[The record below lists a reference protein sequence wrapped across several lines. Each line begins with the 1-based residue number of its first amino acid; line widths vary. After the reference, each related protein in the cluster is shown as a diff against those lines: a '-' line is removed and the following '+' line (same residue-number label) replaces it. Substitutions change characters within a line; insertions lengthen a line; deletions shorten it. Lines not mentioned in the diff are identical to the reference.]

1 MDTNHENDE
10 LSRFKAIAR
19 QLHERLG
26 CGCFREPCWTCQQV
40 SRRYLAM
47 TREDA
52 RIIEAIHR
60 HPSDRVIR

>member
-1 MDTNHENDE
+1 MDSNHENDE

-19 QLHERLG
+19 QLYERLG

-40 SRRYLAM
+40 SKRYLAM

-60 HPSDRVIR
+60 HPSDRSLR